1 MANTFLRKFSSNI
14 GNTATSIGSYTVGS
28 NTGAV
33 VIGLTVSNTTNG
45 ELNANVA
52 LYNSTSSFYLAK
64 RVPIPSE
71 GSLVAAGG
79 EQKLVLQTGDS
90 IQVQTESG
98 YGLDAIMTI
107 METSSIGLTV
117 DPAPPVAFNGVFSTT
132 PIGTLPATANELQ
145 GYMDGVYIAY
155 STDANVYFTTSTLG
169 SSWTQR
175 SFPANTVT
183 EGAGRARGVFANSKF
198 YVPLYNSSLARYQL
212 YSTADFINW
221 TETVS
226 DFTGGGGNYRLFA
239 TNGTKTYAGKWF
251 NDSVPSNAWVTSDG
265 ITWTLKSGNF
275 PGKRPNNSKSVAW
288 GTGDNLVAAA
298 WQAGN
303 AVVSGMYLSSDAGN
317 TWTKTSSISGREYVT
332 YGAGTYVALST
343 SNSFGAS
350 ANVVLTSANGTDWTS
365 TTVEAFAQN
374 DGGLFDSVGYG
385 SGVFLIGDPASAN
398 TAAYIS
404 SDGITWTPCTSMPE
418 NTLRAIHLNDK
429 WVLYKQSNGGNVY
442 SY

>member
-1 MANTFLRKFSSNI
+1 MASTFLRKFSSNI
-14 GNTATSIGSYTVGS
+14 GNTATSVGSYTVSS

-33 VIGLTVSNTTNG
+33 IIGLTVSNTTNG
-45 ELNANVA
+45 ELNADVA
-52 LYNSTSSFYLAK
+52 LYNGTSSFYLAK

-79 EQKLVLQTGDS
+79 DQKVVLQAGDS

-98 YGLDAIMTI
+98 YGLDAIMTV
-107 METSSIGLTV
+107 METGSIGLTV

-132 PIGTLPATANELQ
+132 PIGTLPATASELQ

-155 STDANVYFTTSTLG
+155 STNANVYFTTSTLG

-175 SFPANTVT
+175 SFPANTFT
-183 EGAGRARGVFANSKF
+183 EGQGKARGVFANDKF
-198 YVPLYNSSLARYQL
+198 HIPLYNISLARYQL

-239 TNGTKTYAGKWF
+239 TNGTKVYAGKWF
-251 NDSVPSNAWVTSDG
+251 NDSVPSNAWITSDG
-265 ITWTLKSGNF
+265 ITWTLRSGNF
-275 PGKRPNNSKSVAW
+275 PGKRPLNSNSVAW

-298 WQAGN
+298 DSGN
-303 AVVSGMYLSSDAGN
+303 AVVSGMYYSSDAGN
-317 TWTKTSSISGREYVT
+317 TWTKTSTVVREYAT
-332 YGAGTYVALST
+332 YGAGTYVALSA
-343 SNSFGAS
+343 SNDFGAS
-350 ANVVLTSANGTDWTS
+350 ANVVLTSTNGTDWTS
-365 TTVEAFAQN
+365 TTVAEFAPN
-374 DGGLFDSVGYG
+374 GGGLFDSLGYG
-385 SGVFLIGDPASAN
+385 SGVFLIGDPALAN

-404 SDGITWTPCTSMPE
+404 SDGVTWTPCTSMPE

-429 WVLYKQSNGGNVY
+429 WVLYKQAAGGNVY